1 MPCGYAACA
10 QTSALATV
18 TASRIENFIYIK
30 RHHQKVERIA
40 VITAHDCNTDASRQW
55 DINIGTVIDFNISR
69 VTPPRMISRNLEC
82 P

>member
-10 QTSALATV
+10 QMSALATV

-40 VITAHDCNTDASRQW
+40 VITAHDWQH
-55 DINIGTVIDFNISR
+55 
-69 VTPPRMISRNLEC
+69 
-82 P
+82 